1 MNAAIWGFVGT
12 IVGGLVTLVATWLQ
26 QRHSAAREE
35 LAFERAEKERR
46 RAFEERVLVELR
58 ELLVITASEL
68 QALHVSYAAKW
79 LDQAA
84 TLAAR
89 WGATHIRMLGLIRS
103 VSDESIREAVMDA
116 FRKMNDAIGPI
127 GNQEDEARVH
137 DAQKAAY
144 AAIADA
150 QGAIG
155 ARLRELA

>member
-1 MNAAIWGFVGT
+1 MDWSAIVPALIG
-12 IVGGLVTLVATWLQ
+12 GGLALLGTVVALGYGWL
-26 QRHSAAREE
+26 REE
-35 LAFERAEKERR
+35 RAFRRAEEARHR
-46 RAFEERVLVELR
+46 ESEVRVLLELR

-68 QALHVSYAAKW
+68 QALHVSYAAQW
-79 LDQAA
+79 IDQAA
-84 TLAAR
+84 TVAAR

-127 GNQEDEARVH
+127 GNQEDEARVL

-144 AAIADA
+144 EAIADA